1 MKPRSAVNTRHAAPD
16 SPVQIGN
23 FSDCSRFPDPLLDP
37 NLRYPGNLE
46 DSYPSGMVTN
56 HPKSSHITTRGPG
69 KPVFDLSCEFW
80 IFVILVVLAS
90 FPIHSPWDSDPS

>member
-1 MKPRSAVNTRHAAPD
+1 
-16 SPVQIGN
+16 
-23 FSDCSRFPDPLLDP
+23 
-37 NLRYPGNLE
+37 
-46 DSYPSGMVTN
+46 MVTN

-90 FPIHSPWDSDPS
+90 FPIHSPWDLDLSGRLRIVILFGKLGTVSLWILYYQ

>member
-37 NLRYPGNLE
+37 YLGYPGHLD
-46 DSYPSGMVTN
+46 DSYPSGMVPTRR
-56 HPKSSHITTRGPG
+56 KSSYIITRGPG
-69 KPVFDLSCEFW
+69 KLIFDLSCEFW

-90 FPIHSPWDSDPS
+90 FLIHSPWDSDPS